1 MKPGYQYL
9 GQICVCG
16 DEIISKI
23 IKGFISSYSGYS
35 LLTVCVHVCL
45 CVLEIKNIKEMQG
58 VILFLQPVYLMFYI
72 SFEYF
77 IFMVSIGGFFFLK
90 LK

>member
-23 IKGFISSYSGYS
+23 IKEFISSYSG
-35 LLTVCVHVCL
+35 
-45 CVLEIKNIKEMQG
+45 
-58 VILFLQPVYLMFYI
+58 
-72 SFEYF
+72 
-77 IFMVSIGGFFFLK
+77 
-90 LK
+90 